1 MRLKNLV
8 NWRLF
13 FILLSAGIFGTV
25 AVFPY
30 ILSIQGD
37 ALKELPLS
45 LPIVLILSLVQ
56 TTILLSVAIF
66 VGLFLGKKVG
76 LGSPI
81 LSNWI
86 AKQPVQ
92 EQLKSKGWLSVK
104 LGALAGVLIIGFD
117 YVFLQFMD
125 PIAVEGVPLW
135 QGFLGSFYGGVVE
148 EILLRLFLVTL
159 IVWLIWKFSK
169 TRKEGP
175 TPLSIWI
182 AIVVAA
188 VIFGLGHLPA
198 TAVLTTITPLVVFRA
213 ILLNGIGGVI
223 FGWLY
228 WKKGLESAIIAHFT
242 ADIVLLVILPL
253 ILTLM

>member
-1 MRLKNLV
+1 M
-8 NWRLF
+8 
-13 FILLSAGIFGTV
+13 ILLGAGMFGTV

-37 ALKELPLS
+37 ALIELPLS

-66 VGLFLGKKVG
+66 GGLYLAKKVG
-76 LGSPI
+76 FGAPL
-81 LSNWI
+81 LSSWV

-104 LGALAGVLIIGFD
+104 LGVLAGVLIIGFD
-117 YVFLQFMD
+117 YVFLQFME

-135 QGFLGSFYGGVVE
+135 QGFLGSFYGGIVE

-169 TRKEGP
+169 TDDGKP
-175 TPLSIWI
+175 TATSIWI
-182 AIVVAA
+182 AIITAA
-188 VIFGLGHLPA
+188 IIFGIGHLPA
-198 TAVLTTITPLVVFRA
+198 TALLTTITPIVIVRA

-228 WKKGLESAIIAHFT
+228 WKKGLESAMIAHFT
-242 ADIVLLVILPL
+242 ADLVLLVVFPL
-253 ILTLM
+253 MLKII